1 MLLFKLKF
9 LISMIDSRVKY
20 PDGGHVPE
28 RFFVYLIQGLQG
40 LAGLPGDEGGM
51 GEPVC
56 NAFIH
61 ELLQS
66 SDVEFQFLFQFTT
79 NLWWS
84 CL

>member
-1 MLLFKLKF
+1 MLLFELKF
-9 LISMIDSRVKY
+9 LISMNDSKVNY

-56 NAFIH
+56 NAFIR

-66 SDVEFQFLFQFTT
+66 SDAEFQFFFQFTT
-79 NLWWS
+79 NL
-84 CL
+84 